1 MKWVRVVPIL
11 YFCAEK
17 WVPGLLAERLMVVVQ
32 TANSDLMLAPVI
44 LDQCSIGLFVLT
56 QDGVIVHWNHWM
68 TIATG
73 VAAELAIGSR
83 LANVLPDLSES
94 EWVRAT
100 KAASLAGE
108 MTLLPGVAGILS
120 RSKNAVSTPVS
131 MVVIKPMPDR
141 PRHILV
147 QVFDRLDMA
156 QKNPTT
162 DQQVMARQDGDLQTR
177 SILSSIADAVITTDI
192 NGDINY
198 MNVVAEK
205 LTGWRLGE
213 AMSLPLGQVF
223 HVLGEAG
230 VSLMDAINA
239 CLLSGRL
246 SKAQRLD
253 LVLTHREGIGVAVEE
268 SVAPIRDEKQQVHG
282 VVVVFRD
289 VSQSRRLAAQVSWQ
303 ASHDTL
309 TGLFNRDS
317 FDSKLDELLQHARE
331 TGAVHSMLYLDLD
344 QFKIVNDTCGHVA
357 GDELLRQI
365 AAKLSSHVRVGDTLA
380 RLGGDEFGV
389 LLADCAESVAQ
400 RIANQMRQTIMDFR
414 FGWEEKL
421 FVIGA
426 SIGVVTITAESE
438 SVEHVLSAADTACYA
453 AKDGGRNQVHLYQAD
468 AGEAAQR
475 QGEMRWV
482 TRIHSA
488 LEEERFRL
496 YAQAIVPVDRL
507 SKASG
512 HYEVLIR
519 MLDESGDLIPPGAF
533 IPAAERFGL
542 MPRIDRWVVKQVFDL
557 IKHDYEALVRGG
569 YRFAIN
575 LSGGSVNDA
584 DTLAYISRK
593 MSEFR
598 IPDGMISFEI
608 TETAAIANLSSAT
621 HFIHTLKGAGCR
633 FSLDDFGSGLS
644 SFAYLKNLP
653 VDYLKIDGA
662 FIRDLADDPIDLAM
676 VQAINQIGQV
686 MGLKTIAEFV
696 ESESILKKLAEVG
709 VDYAQGYGIARPE
722 PLCDGRGRLLL
733 GLLTQ

>member
-1 MKWVRVVPIL
+1 
-11 YFCAEK
+11 
-17 WVPGLLAERLMVVVQ
+17 MVVK
-32 TANSDLMLAPVI
+32 TSDSGLNLAPVI
-44 LDQCSIGLFVLT
+44 LDQCSVGLFVLA

-68 TIATG
+68 SMATG
-73 VAAELAIGSR
+73 VAAESAIGNM
-83 LANVLPDLSES
+83 LENALPGLSDS
-94 EWVRAT
+94 GLISAV
-100 KAASLAGE
+100 KAAAFTGE
-108 MTLLPGVAGILS
+108 MTLLPNVTGIIS
-120 RSKNAVSTPVS
+120 DSESVVGASAP

-141 PRHILV
+141 PRHVLV
-147 QVFDRLDMA
+147 QVFDQLDFA
-156 QKNPTT
+156 QQNST
-162 DQQVMARQDGDLQTR
+162 DHQYAKTHQEGDLQTR
-177 SILSSIADAVITTDI
+177 SILSSIADAVITTDLR
-192 NGDINY
+192 GDINY

-205 LTGWRLGE
+205 LTGWRLKE
-213 AMSLPLGQVF
+213 AMRLPLGQVF
-223 HVLGEAG
+223 HVMGEDG
-230 VSLMDAINA
+230 LSLMEAIA
-239 CLLSGRL
+239 ECLRTGQLP
-246 SKAQRLD
+246 KAQRLE
-253 LVLTHREGIGVAVEE
+253 LVLTHRDGIGVAVEE

-289 VSQSRRLAAQVSWQ
+289 VSQARRLAAQVSWQ

-309 TGLFNRDS
+309 TGLFNRGS
-317 FDSKLDELLQHARE
+317 FDSKLDELLQNARE
-331 TGAVHSMLYLDLD
+331 FGAVHSMLYLDLD

-365 AAKLSSHVRVGDTLA
+365 ASKLSTHVRAGDTLA

-414 FGWEEKL
+414 FGWEEKS
-421 FVIGA
+421 FVIGV
-426 SIGVVTITAESE
+426 SIGVVTISAESE
-438 SVEHVLSAADTACYA
+438 SVERVLSAADTACYA
-453 AKDGGRNQVHLYQAD
+453 AKDGGRNQVHLYQAN

-482 TRIHSA
+482 SRIHSA
-488 LEEERFRL
+488 LEEDRFLL

-507 SKASG
+507 SQESG

-519 MLDESGDLIPPGAF
+519 MLDESGDLVPPGAF

-557 IKHDYEALVRGG
+557 IKHDYEALVLGG

-575 LSGGSVNDA
+575 LSGGSVNDE
-584 DTLAYISRK
+584 DTLVYISQK

-621 HFIHTLKGAGCR
+621 HFIRTLKKAGCR

-696 ESESILKKLAEVG
+696 ESESVLKKLSEVG

-722 PLCDGRGRLLL
+722 PLCDGRGKLLL
-733 GLLTQ
+733 GLLNAYGQPDAIQPDT